1 MNHYRIIARTKEK
14 INSLYKVDLINSKQ
28 FRGFKFVAKYL
39 NANIFEELHVST
51 FKYVIWK
58 KPDIHFIKIN
68 TDGSVRE
75 GLYGC
80 GGILRNDK
88 GNLVLAFATPLN
100 KCSVL
105 VAELKAIYEALK
117 ICLSLGILK
126 VWLEIDALI
135 AIKEISVEKKGNFE
149 TFYIIKDIKRMLS
162 HLDYK
167 ISHIWR
173 EGNSAADFLAKTG
186 SNLDHFT
193 LFQNNNIPFLLKGII
208 NLDKTGLPYI
218 RV

>member
-1 MNHYRIIARTKEK
+1 MNHNRIIARTKEK
-14 INSLYKVDLINSKQ
+14 INSLYKVNLINFKQ
-28 FRGFKFVAKYL
+28 FRGFKFVANKL
-39 NANIFEELHVST
+39 NANIFEELHEST
-51 FKYVIWK
+51 FKFVIWK

-68 TDGSVRE
+68 TDGSVKD

-88 GNLVLAFATPLN
+88 GNLVMAFATPLN

-117 ICLSLGILK
+117 ICLTFGYWKI
-126 VWLEIDALI
+126 WLEIDALI
-135 AIKEISVEKKGNFE
+135 SIKEISVEKKGNFE

-173 EGNSAADFLAKTG
+173 EGNSATDFLAKTG
-186 SNLDHFT
+186 SKLDHLT
-193 LFQNNNIPFLLKGII
+193 LFHNNNIPFLLKGII